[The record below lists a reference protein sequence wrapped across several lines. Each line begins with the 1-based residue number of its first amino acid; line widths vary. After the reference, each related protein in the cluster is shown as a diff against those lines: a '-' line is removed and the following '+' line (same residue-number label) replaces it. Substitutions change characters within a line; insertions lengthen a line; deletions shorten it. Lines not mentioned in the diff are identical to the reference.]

1 MRPSTTQHEER
12 LPTIGAAPDFALT
25 SQDGAQVTL
34 AALRGK
40 VVAVTFIYAS
50 CPDVCP
56 MLTDK
61 LARVQDALG
70 PDFGSKIAFVSI
82 TTDPE
87 RDTPEVLKGYAE
99 AFEAN
104 LAGWSFLT
112 GEPAAVLEV
121 AHRYGVAVAKAADGQ
136 VDHTMLTT
144 LIDRQG
150 TMRVQYLGYRFDE
163 EEFRRDLAEPGER
176 ALMRLRNLA
185 VGLVSR
191 VPARVQTKLLVAFLA
206 MVALIIL
213 LGAVGLQVLSGMN
226 ARTEELIELQRKIA
240 AYRQVQHDTTRQLYG
255 VATALLSED
264 QRELDGILRQLS
276 QFGYDLDRLQ
286 HVAEDEVDLLAEVR
300 RGLRPLHRDR
310 DRGGRARARRAGRKR
325 RARCS

>member
-1 MRPSTTQHEER
+1 MRALLVIALGLLAWPALAHEAKHEQHEER

-163 EEFRRDLAEPGER
+163 EEFRRDLQSLVNEP
-176 ALMRLRNLA
+176 
-185 VGLVSR
+185 
-191 VPARVQTKLLVAFLA
+191 
-206 MVALIIL
+206 
-213 LGAVGLQVLSGMN
+213 
-226 ARTEELIELQRKIA
+226 
-240 AYRQVQHDTTRQLYG
+240 
-255 VATALLSED
+255 
-264 QRELDGILRQLS
+264 
-276 QFGYDLDRLQ
+276 
-286 HVAEDEVDLLAEVR
+286 
-300 RGLRPLHRDR
+300 
-310 DRGGRARARRAGRKR
+310 
-325 RARCS
+325 

>member
-1 MRPSTTQHEER
+1 MRAALLIALGLLAWPALAVAHEAKHEQHEER
-12 LPTIGAAPDFALT
+12 LPTIGAAPDFTLT
-25 SQDGAQVTL
+25 SQDGAEVTL

-40 VVAVTFIYAS
+40 VVAVTFIYTS
-50 CPDVCP
+50 CPDICP

-61 LARVQDALG
+61 MARVQDALG
-70 PDFGSKIAFVSI
+70 PDFGSKVAFVSI

-99 AFEAN
+99 AFDAN

-163 EEFRRDLAEPGER
+163 DEFRRDLESLVNEP
-176 ALMRLRNLA
+176 
-185 VGLVSR
+185 
-191 VPARVQTKLLVAFLA
+191 
-206 MVALIIL
+206 
-213 LGAVGLQVLSGMN
+213 
-226 ARTEELIELQRKIA
+226 
-240 AYRQVQHDTTRQLYG
+240 
-255 VATALLSED
+255 
-264 QRELDGILRQLS
+264 
-276 QFGYDLDRLQ
+276 
-286 HVAEDEVDLLAEVR
+286 
-300 RGLRPLHRDR
+300 
-310 DRGGRARARRAGRKR
+310 
-325 RARCS
+325 